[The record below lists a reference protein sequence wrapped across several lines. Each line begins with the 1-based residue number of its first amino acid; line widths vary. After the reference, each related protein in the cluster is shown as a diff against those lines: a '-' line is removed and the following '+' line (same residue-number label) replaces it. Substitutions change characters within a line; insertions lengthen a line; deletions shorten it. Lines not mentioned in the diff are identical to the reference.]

1 MRNSP
6 RVARIKVKGT
16 MEKSSEEIGGKVSTP
31 KPQMRINYSP
41 FVATQRG
48 VSFSKLTPLRMNNTH
63 RITSRKTSYSK
74 YQTGLKGTPTGISS
88 IRFPAPQD
96 LSFFLIQ
103 LLDFFHS
110 ADLLAEYFFYK
121 RKSPLTQEDFLL
133 SCTSLNIDKAFPD
146 LKKIFSEMKSQK
158 VLKKFPFTQKIIET
172 QNKEIAL
179 YKDKDP
185 VQSPSEKLNFSEI
198 LKKINPN
205 KDKKQGQKIS
215 DIIQNAKGSDDLRAK
230 LENQCSK
237 AKLTNK
243 EILFLLEYAAPRAKK
258 GNRDLNLSVK
268 LVSPYTNVPSFVKT
282 GRNL

>member
-1 MRNSP
+1 
-6 RVARIKVKGT
+6 